1 MNAARRHWPYGLE
14 MRRGSLRLRRLHHA
28 GVLGM
33 LAPTGA
39 DQAKAW
45 PTLSK
50 TDSSKLESL

>member
-28 GVLGM
+28 GVFGM

-50 TDSSKLESL
+50 TDSNKL